1 MELITQYVHPWAM
14 PAAKIVFS
22 IMMLFLSF
30 AGLLLLVNYQ
40 RLMQNLQQ
48 MEIHADQ
55 ERDNVMFNFTVARAN
70 LQQMK
75 ERFSIPLLQEA
86 APSINDLLSHVG
98 SLAFLVMRRDP
109 NLIKWGGTIFNLA
122 KSAYGYFKGKQYNM

>member
-1 MELITQYVHPWAM
+1 M

-22 IMMLFLSF
+22 MMMLFLSF
-30 AGLLLLVNYQ
+30 AGVLLLVNYQ
-40 RLMQNLQQ
+40 RLMHNLQE
-48 MEIHADQ
+48 MEISANQ

-70 LQQMK
+70 LNQLK

-86 APSINDLLSHVG
+86 APSLNDLLSHVG

-109 NLIKWGGTIFNLA
+109 NLLKWGGTLMNLA

>member
-1 MELITQYVHPWAM
+1 M
-14 PAAKIVFS
+14 PLAKIVLS
-22 IMMLFLSF
+22 LFLLLLSF
-30 AGLLLLVNYQ
+30 AGVLLLVNY
-40 RLMQNLQQ
+40 RRIMFNLQQ
-48 MEIHADQ
+48 MEISADQ
-55 ERDNVMFNFTVARAN
+55 ERDNVMFNFTVARSN
-70 LQQMK
+70 LSQLK

-109 NLIKWGGTIFNLA
+109 NLLKWGSTLLNLG